1 MNKEAIFQ
9 HYSYIL
15 DNMLE
20 KSLFF
25 KFFFQNPIT
34 IPNINGTIDNIELS
48 ENLHINF
55 GISRGCIIDDNYNW
69 VVKFDIAQ
77 DIFEDS
83 LCDREV
89 DIFRAARAH
98 NLENYFAEAEF
109 IGIYRYNIKFYDSN
123 LIDKNVDWYDYN
135 PKRFNRLFLEAINKL
150 GEQTNITIFIPLFA
164 YPKAERYC
172 YTYLNQR
179 ESNYYK
185 DQAYL
190 IPSPLRKRNVQI
202 AMEFIFRYGMDQYKK
217 LTEFMKDYN
226 INDLHFG
233 NIGNIRGNLTIIDY
247 AGYHSGEVDEE
258 ESSCSG

>member
-1 MNKEAIFQ
+1 MI
-9 HYSYIL
+9 I
-15 DNMLE
+15 
-20 KSLFF
+20 
-25 KFFFQNPIT
+25 
-34 IPNINGTIDNIELS
+34 
-48 ENLHINF
+48 
-55 GISRGCIIDDNYNW
+55 IS
-69 VVKFDIAQ
+69 K
-77 DIFEDS
+77 
-83 LCDREV
+83 
-89 DIFRAARAH
+89 
-98 NLENYFAEAEF
+98 YFP
-109 IGIYRYNIKFYDSN
+109 IKFN
-123 LIDKNVDWYDYN
+123 
-135 PKRFNRLFLEAINKL
+135 
-150 GEQTNITIFIPLFA
+150 NITIFIPLFA